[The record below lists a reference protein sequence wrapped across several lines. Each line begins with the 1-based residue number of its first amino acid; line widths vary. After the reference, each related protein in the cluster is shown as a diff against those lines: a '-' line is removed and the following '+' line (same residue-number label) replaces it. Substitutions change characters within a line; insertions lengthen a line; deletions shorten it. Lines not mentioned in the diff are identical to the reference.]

1 MHLVLVVD
9 LPTVYSERKQMDKP
23 PFPDLERYVHERI
36 QAGSRSIYAEILAQ
50 MERQVISQVLK
61 FTGGKQLQA
70 ARILGVT
77 RGRLR
82 KKIRSLEITI
92 ERFVVIGEKKK

>member
-1 MHLVLVVD
+1 
-9 LPTVYSERKQMDKP
+9 
-23 PFPDLERYVHERI
+23 
-36 QAGSRSIYAEILAQ
+36 